1 MSGAGV
7 TPQTGLPHQLDVQAQ
22 AVAHAHHIPKQATV
36 VVDAVGRRLRQ
47 QGHAGTRLEQRL
59 RRRRRLRAVALNSEV
74 DLGRVDLYETNV
86 LTVPKHDRVAVGH
99 IVDPVDARR
108 VRRRDRWDLPD
119 ETELDYE
126 ALVGW

>member
-1 MSGAGV
+1 
-7 TPQTGLPHQLDVQAQ
+7 
-22 AVAHAHHIPKQATV
+22 
-36 VVDAVGRRLRQ
+36 
-47 QGHAGTRLEQRL
+47 LEQRL